1 MPKDPAPRRTAG
13 IIVCGASVLAI
24 AAGLAMLAS
33 GRETTTRAAIT
44 EPATIIA
51 TSCRGFATDARQLFD
66 KNHNAILKGNFAP
79 GDHVHLAIDLD
90 GPGYSWAMT
99 GVSGEGAQ
107 VTPDFWSSILLR
119 TTNWRSD
126 TTTTS
131 TPATPTT
138 RESSS
143 TDQNG
148 EIDGYARWEVEFD
161 VTPAHDGTLTI
172 TPTGGVNTPPHVAV
186 ASCTPAPLTTGSTE
200 ADRGLHG
207 GV

>member
-1 MPKDPAPRRTAG
+1 MPKDPAPRRTAR
-13 IIVCGASVLAI
+13 IIVCCASGFAI
-24 AAGLAMLAS
+24 AAALALLATGS
-33 GRETTTRAAIT
+33 ETKTPTATT
-44 EPATIIA
+44 EPATVIA

-66 KNHNAILKGNFAP
+66 KNRNAILKGNFAP

-99 GVSGEGAQ
+99 GVSGEGAK

-126 TTTTS
+126 TTITS
-131 TPATPTT
+131 TQATPTT

-143 TDQNG
+143 TDQDG
-148 EIDGYARWEVEFD
+148 EINGYARWEVEFD
-161 VTPAHDGTLTI
+161 VAPAHDGTLTI
-172 TPTGGVNTPPHVAV
+172 TPTGSAHTPPRIAV